1 MFLAKCY
8 LNYTLTAM
16 VVIALS
22 FAVMAT
28 SHAAFDEG
36 DIAGMWTF
44 EEGKGKV
51 VKDLSGNGTDG
62 EFVGDLKWAKGKFGG
77 GLEFN
82 GEDTW
87 VKLGTKGEEKTLAA
101 LDFKDSKGFSV
112 HSWVYA
118 AEDPTGKCVIWKG
131 LGCSTWSQFLLGTGA
146 HENGENS
153 TKAAFHIR
161 PSNGGGKLEVLGDE
175 LSAKEWIHLAGTWD
189 GSKLHVYVNGK
200 LQNSEDAKGPPW
212 ACPEEVYIGADP
224 GCGKRCQW
232 NGIIDEVVIFD
243 TVLTDDDVAKLG
255 EGIEGALAVDAAGKI
270 ATTWGSLKFCP
281 VGIPQDT

>member
-1 MFLAKCY
+1 MLLAKCY
-8 LNYTLTAM
+8 LNYTFIAIL
-16 VVIALS
+16 VIALS
-22 FAVMAT
+22 FVVMAT

-44 EEGKGKV
+44 EEGKGKE
-51 VKDLSGNGTDG
+51 VKDLSGNDTHG

-82 GEDTW
+82 GADTW
-87 VKLGTKGEEKTLAA
+87 VKLGTKGEDKTLAA

-146 HENGENS
+146 HENGQNS
-153 TKAAFHIR
+153 TQAAFHIR
-161 PSNGGGKLEVLGDE
+161 VTNGGAKLEVLGDE
-175 LSAKEWIHLAGTWD
+175 LQSKEWIHLVGTWD
-189 GSKLHVYVNGK
+189 GAQLHVYVNGK

-212 ACPEEVYIGADP
+212 ASPEEVYIGADP

-232 NGIIDEVVIFD
+232 NGIIDEVVVFN
-243 TVLTDDDVAKLG
+243 TVLSDDDVVKLG

-270 ATTWGSLKFCP
+270 ATTWGSLKSS
-281 VGIPQDT
+281 Q

>member
-1 MFLAKCY
+1 MFLKY
-8 LNYTLTAM
+8 DMNRTLAAIA
-16 VVIALS
+16 VIILCLG
-22 FAVMAT
+22 MAT
-28 SHAAFDEG
+28 VSGANLDEKT
-36 DIAGMWTF
+36 IAGMWTF

-51 VKDLSGNGTDG
+51 VTDLSGNETDG

-87 VKLGTKGEEKTLAA
+87 VKLGTKGEDKTLAA
-101 LDFKDSKGFSV
+101 LDFKDSKGFSI
-112 HSWVYA
+112 HAWVYA

-146 HENGENS
+146 HENSENN

-161 PSNGGGKLEVLGDE
+161 AANGAGKLEVLGDE
-175 LSAKEWIHLAGTWD
+175 VSAKEWVHLVGVWD
-189 GSKLHVYVNGK
+189 GAQLHVYVNGK

-212 ACPEEVYIGADP
+212 PSTEEAYIGADP

-232 NGIIDEVVIFD
+232 EGIIDEVVVFN
-243 TVLTDDDVAKLG
+243 VALSEDEVQKLG
-255 EGIEGALAVDAAGKI
+255 DGIEGALDVDAAGKM
-270 ATTWGSLKFCP
+270 ATTWGKLKSA
-281 VGIPQDT
+281 Q

>member
-1 MFLAKCY
+1 MLLGKCY
-8 LNYTLTAM
+8 LNCPLTAI
-16 VVIALS
+16 VVIAIS
-22 FAVMAT
+22 FAAST
-28 SHAAFDEG
+28 ASDAAFDEKH
-36 DIAGMWTF
+36 IAGMWTF

-87 VKLGTKGEEKTLAA
+87 VKLGTKGDEKTLAA
-101 LDFKDSKGFSV
+101 LDFKDSEGFSI

-118 AEDPTGKCVIWKG
+118 AEDPTGKCIIWKG

-146 HENGENS
+146 HENGENN
-153 TKAAFHIR
+153 TQAAFHIR
-161 PSNGGGKLEVLGDE
+161 AANGDGKLEVLGDE
-175 LSAKEWIHLAGTWD
+175 LAAKEWVHLVGTWD
-189 GSKLHVYVNGK
+189 GNKLHVYVNGK

-212 ACPEEVYIGADP
+212 ASPEEVYIGADP

-232 NGIIDEVVIFD
+232 NGIIDEIVVFD
-243 TVLTDDDVAKLG
+243 TVLTDADVSKLG
-255 EGIEGALAVDAAGKI
+255 AGIEGALAVDAARKT
-270 ATTWGSLKFCP
+270 ATTWGLLKAA
-281 VGIPQDT
+281 Q

>member
-1 MFLAKCY
+1 MLLVKWY
-8 LNYTLTAM
+8 LNYTLTAIIAM
-16 VVIALS
+16 ALS
-22 FAVMAT
+22 FAMMAT

-44 EEGKGKV
+44 EEGKGKE
-51 VKDLSGNGTDG
+51 VKDLSGNDTHG

-82 GEDTW
+82 GADTW
-87 VKLGTKGEEKTLAA
+87 VKLGTKGEDKTLAA
-101 LDFKDSKGFSV
+101 LDFKESKGFSI

-146 HENGENS
+146 HENGQNS
-153 TKAAFHIR
+153 TQAAFHIR
-161 PSNGGGKLEVLGDE
+161 VANGGAKLEVLGDE
-175 LSAKEWIHLAGTWD
+175 LPSKEWVHLVGTWD
-189 GSKLHVYVNGK
+189 GAQLHVYVNGK

-212 ACPEEVYIGADP
+212 ASPEEVYIGADP

-232 NGIIDEVVIFD
+232 NGIIDEVVVFD
-243 TVLTDDDVAKLG
+243 TVLSDDDVVKLG
-255 EGIEGALAVDAAGKI
+255 EGIEGALAVEAAGKI
-270 ATTWGSLKFCP
+270 ATTWGSLKSA
-281 VGIPQDT
+281 Q